1 MMDRLISLGQT
12 AFLSK
17 RKLVD
22 GELVLNELVGFAK
35 RKKHRCM
42 LVKVDFEKAYD
53 CASWNFLR
61 NMMRIM
67 GFGAKWMR

>member
-1 MMDRLISLGQT
+1 MMDMLISLGQT
-12 AFLSK
+12 AFLPK

-35 RKKHRCM
+35 MKKHGCL
-42 LVKVDFEKAYD
+42 LVKVDFEKVYD
-53 CASWNFLR
+53 CASRNFLR